1 MLAASLAS
9 QSSLTTTFVSNNGGS
24 VGGTVFFDL
33 QVTNLAGITVK
44 QLDINTVSLQGE
56 LRVFVGA
63 SSYTGIAAT
72 PTAWTQVAWGQID
85 PAGINN
91 PTPVCLGSGFYLPF
105 GSYAIA
111 LQGVGISHRYTTP
124 AAGVPLTYSNADVT
138 IVTGAASNT
147 LFGGLQFSPRI
158 WNGTVD
164 YEVGQISG
172 SSCAYAASYGVGCNR
187 GSTTWYEEF
196 SSLAGFDLSLSATS
210 PMAVQAIAAGPN
222 GYIVIPGLPLW
233 RTPTTLAVHDND
245 QVNPG
250 SIGFA
255 EISEPL
261 QLPFSFPFPGGSTNV
276 VHAIANG
283 CLVLQQTSSN
293 FDAGV
298 PGATTLLGQYP
309 RLAPLWCYMDP
320 SGNASSNPAS
330 GIYFEVDTNTQE
342 AFITWLDVADA
353 RAGTAPAG
361 TTTVNVQCVLR
372 SDGSFEFRYGT
383 VVAGLGAGGA
393 VTGWSR
399 GGQSGE
405 LPDPGSRDVSSALP
419 FTTNGPDNFALEH
432 RGSIPRLGTALQ
444 LIVDRVETVAPLAFL
459 LLGDTVNA
467 SGISLDLAGAPGC
480 FVFTNVLVTVSVP
493 VVGSTGNGVFS
504 LAIPNLP
511 TLIGSTL
518 ASQYVGL
525 TLRNPLNVSTSNAL
539 GFTIG
544 I

>member
-1 MLAASLAS
+1 MLAVSVVS
-9 QSSLTTTFVSNNGGS
+9 QAPLTTTFASNNGGS

-44 QLDINTVSLQGE
+44 QFDINTVSLDGE
-56 LRVFVGA
+56 LRVFAGPV
-63 SSYTGIAAT
+63 SYSGIAAT
-72 PTAWTQVAWGQID
+72 PTAWTQVARGQVD

-91 PTPVCLGSGFYLPF
+91 PTPVCLGPGFFLPF
-105 GSYAIA
+105 GSHAIA
-111 LQGVGISHRYTTP
+111 LQGPGISHRYTTP
-124 AAGVPLTYSNADVT
+124 TAGVPLTYSNADVT

-158 WNGTVD
+158 WNGTVAYD
-164 YEVGQISG
+164 VGQSSG
-172 SSCAYAASYGVGCNR
+172 FSCAYAAGYGVGCNR

-196 SSLAGFDLSLSATS
+196 SSLADFDLSVNAAS
-210 PMAVQAIAAGPN
+210 PTAVQALSAGPN
-222 GYIVIPGLPLW
+222 GYIVISALPLW
-233 RTPTTLAVHDND
+233 RTPTTVSVRDNN
-245 QVNPG
+245 QANPG
-250 SIGFA
+250 PIGFA

-261 QLPFSFPFPGGSTNV
+261 QLPFSFPFQGGTTNV

-283 CLVLQQTSSN
+283 CLMLQQTSSN

-298 PGATTLLGQYP
+298 PRGTTLLSQYP

-320 SGNASSNPAS
+320 SGNASTNPAS
-330 GIYFEVDTNTQE
+330 GIYFEVDAVTQE

-353 RAGTAPAG
+353 RSGTSPAG

-383 VVAGLGAGGA
+383 VVAGSGAGGA
-393 VTGWSR
+393 MTGWSR
-399 GGQSGE
+399 GGQAGE
-405 LPDPGSRDVSSALP
+405 LPDPGNRDVSTALP
-419 FTTNGPDNFALEH
+419 FVTDGPDNFALEH
-432 RGSIPRLGTALQ
+432 RGSIPNLGTTLQ
-444 LIVDRVETVAPLAFL
+444 LAVNRVEAVAPLAFL

-467 SGISLDLAGAPGC
+467 SGISLAPVGAPGC
-480 FVFTNVLVTVSVP
+480 FVFTNLLVTASVP
-493 VVGSTGNGVFS
+493 VAGSTGSGVFS

-511 TLIGSTL
+511 ALIGSTL

>member
-1 MLAASLAS
+1 MAGAGCPGDQGTVSGQRSRRWGRCGAAARLDPGLARAPRALAAP
-9 QSSLTTTFVSNNGGS
+9 
-24 VGGTVFFDL
+24 
-33 QVTNLAGITVK
+33 AG
-44 QLDINTVSLQGE
+44 
-56 LRVFVGA
+56 
-63 SSYTGIAAT
+63 AAT
-72 PTAWTQVAWGQID
+72 
-85 PAGINN
+85 
-91 PTPVCLGSGFYLPF
+91 
-105 GSYAIA
+105 
-111 LQGVGISHRYTTP
+111 
-124 AAGVPLTYSNADVT
+124 LTSRRA
-138 IVTGAASNT
+138 
-147 LFGGLQFSPRI
+147 R
-158 WNGTVD
+158 
-164 YEVGQISG
+164 
-172 SSCAYAASYGVGCNR
+172 
-187 GSTTWYEEF
+187 
-196 SSLAGFDLSLSATS
+196 
-210 PMAVQAIAAGPN
+210 
-222 GYIVIPGLPLW
+222 
-233 RTPTTLAVHDND
+233 
-245 QVNPG
+245 
-250 SIGFA
+250 
-255 EISEPL
+255 
-261 QLPFSFPFPGGSTNV
+261 
-276 VHAIANG
+276 
-283 CLVLQQTSSN
+283 
-293 FDAGV
+293 
-298 PGATTLLGQYP
+298 
-309 RLAPLWCYMDP
+309 RLALR
-320 SGNASSNPAS
+320 G
-330 GIYFEVDTNTQE
+330 E
-342 AFITWLDVADA
+342 
-353 RAGTAPAG
+353 AGTAPAG